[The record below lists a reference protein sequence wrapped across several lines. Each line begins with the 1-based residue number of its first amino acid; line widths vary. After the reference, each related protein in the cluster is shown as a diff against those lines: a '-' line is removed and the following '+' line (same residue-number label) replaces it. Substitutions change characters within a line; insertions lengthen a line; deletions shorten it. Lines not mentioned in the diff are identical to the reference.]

1 MDETTLMLVFIL
13 ISTLSS
19 TLIII
24 LNKIKKCNSFCLSCE
39 LEHTAQSIEQT
50 QPNQN
55 ILTEGVIT
63 RLLKKA
69 KEGLTPR
76 RNNREQNNNYGIP
89 MGGIAPNIDNNFI
102 NNGERDKS
110 RNNIRNDESQ
120 SIP

>member
-39 LEHTAQSIEQT
+39 LEHTAQTIEQ
-50 QPNQN
+50 QQNPN

-76 RNNREQNNNYGIP
+76 RNNREQNNNNYGIP
-89 MGGIAPNIDNNFI
+89 IDNNFII

-110 RNNIRNDESQ
+110 RTNIRNDESQ